1 MKGFPGAR
9 NNPITRGQPGSI
21 QPASSPVS
29 QPTSGWVSLLLIDT
43 SETGVIGGQS
53 SPFPPPRPQVK
64 GDGGNSGRVGGGGS
78 VRSSEPSCM
87 TVGKFLLLWS
97 LSFPTSKMVN
107 RVLPVPRAGRVGSV
121 CVKRP
126 PAPATHTL

>member
-1 MKGFPGAR
+1 MEEGKEKRILGEAEGERFPGAR

-53 SPFPPPRPQVK
+53 SPFPPPRPQVHCGAGSEGGVVSQWFVARHQRRRT
-64 GDGGNSGRVGGGGS
+64 GDAGAGGMGGVS
-78 VRSSEPSCM
+78 TIVQ
-87 TVGKFLLLWS
+87 F
-97 LSFPTSKMVN
+97 
-107 RVLPVPRAGRVGSV
+107 
-121 CVKRP
+121 
-126 PAPATHTL
+126 